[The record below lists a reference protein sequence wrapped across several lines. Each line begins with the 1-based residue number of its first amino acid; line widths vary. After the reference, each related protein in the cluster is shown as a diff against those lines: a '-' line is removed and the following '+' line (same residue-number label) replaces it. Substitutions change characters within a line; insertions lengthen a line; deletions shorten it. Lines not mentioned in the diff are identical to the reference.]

1 MIPPKAIPEVV
12 RRELDARFQELNGI
26 LEQRM
31 QTLEALIAP
40 AYAVLDTTEAAP
52 AVDFAPALEEPILVG
67 QP

>member
-1 MIPPKAIPEVV
+1 MPPKGIPAAM

-31 QTLEALIAP
+31 KRLETLIAL
-40 AYAVLDTTEAAP
+40 AHATLDTAEAAP
-52 AVDFAPALEEPILVG
+52 AVDFVPPPRKLAMGG